1 MDWFKKR
8 KAPEVKISGNR
19 FTIERDADDCQIIDV
34 APERSDLPA
43 LRKLDSI
50 DGAPWCKPREV
61 GKASAVSK
69 V

>member
-50 DGAPWCKPREV
+50 ERPATRVV
-61 GKASAVSK
+61 GTIPQHTWGC
-69 V
+69 